1 MAEMD
6 TSSSGGGK
14 HKGGKRAK
22 KASTRVDLTAMVDL
36 GFLLITFFMLTTT
49 LNKPKVMELNMP
61 DKDNDDKEEIMKV
74 KESLTTT
81 FVLAGGDSLYYWHG
95 LPAAPGDVKLTNYAT
110 SKGMRDVILLRQGEI
125 DRDRKAGVYTEK
137 EGHIV
142 LIKPMKDAKYKNMV
156 DFLDEMAITDT
167 PTYAIVDY
175 EPADGDI
182 VKKFYQK

>member
-61 DKDNDDKEEIMKV
+61 DKDKKGDDMPV
-74 KESLTTT
+74 KESLTTS
-81 FVLAGGDSLYYWHG
+81 FILAGGDSLYYWHG
-95 LPAAPGDVKLTNYAT
+95 IPKAPGDVKLTNY
-110 SKGMRDVILLRQGEI
+110 SDKGMRQIILTRQGEI
-125 DRDRKAGVYTEK
+125 EADKKAGTSGYGPK
-137 EGHIV
+137 DGLIV
-142 LIKPMKDAKYKNMV
+142 LLKPLDKARYKNMV
-156 DFLDEMAITDT
+156 DFLDEMTITDT
-167 PTYAIVDY
+167 DTYAIVDVI
-175 EPADGDI
+175 PQD
-182 VKKFYQK
+182 KKYITDFFK

>member
-61 DKDNDDKEEIMKV
+61 DKDIEDPDPVPV
-74 KESLTTT
+74 KESLTTS

-95 LPAAPGDVKLTNYAT
+95 IPKAPGDVKLTNY
-110 SKGMRDVILLRQGEI
+110 SDKGMRQIVLTRQGEI
-125 DRDRKAGVYTEK
+125 DNDKKAGLYK
-137 EGHIV
+137 PSEGHIV
-142 LIKPMKDAKYKNMV
+142 LLKPLDKARYKNMV
-156 DFLDEMAITDT
+156 DFLDEMTITDT
-167 PTYAIVDY
+167 GTYAIVDPIAQDRKY
-175 EPADGDI
+175 ITDFF
-182 VKKFYQK
+182 K